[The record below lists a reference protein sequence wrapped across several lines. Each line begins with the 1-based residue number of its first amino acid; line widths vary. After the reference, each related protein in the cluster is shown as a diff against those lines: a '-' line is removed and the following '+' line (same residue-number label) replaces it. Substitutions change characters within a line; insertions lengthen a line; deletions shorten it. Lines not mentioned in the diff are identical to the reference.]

1 MSENRTQSFDDNLKR
16 LIAAAAGQIVTRID
30 ELAAHSE
37 TDFGLT
43 RTFCSSA
50 MQSAHRDMSKWMH
63 ATGMQV
69 KLDAAGNLI
78 GTTSDATDRPIFMVG
93 SHLDTVVNAGKYDG
107 MLGVLLG
114 LAAVAVLTKADL
126 LGELAFDLHV
136 VGFSEEEG
144 VRYQLPFIGSMGIAG
159 CLNPELLTKSDDQ
172 GIELATALHNFGCE
186 GNAQTASYA
195 NRNLIAFLEPHI
207 EQAIALEESGL
218 AVGIVTAIA
227 GQTRASISFSG
238 KAGHAGTT
246 EHHLRKDALAASAEF
261 ILLVE
266 QLGQQTDGLYATVG
280 NINISPGLS
289 NVICGNTELRLDLR
303 HADDSV
309 REKKFAEL
317 QDKLT
322 EIATTRGVS
331 VKFENIQHS
340 PAVPMDDKL
349 TTAIES
355 AVVASGSETVKL
367 VSGAGHDAMILAQIA
382 PVGML
387 FVRCRNGTS
396 HHPDEFVSPEDIAA
410 ALTVTVGTILKFA
423 GHNIK

>member
-1 MSENRTQSFDDNLKR
+1 MGSEMC
-16 LIAAAAGQIVTRID
+16 I
-30 ELAAHSE
+30 
-37 TDFGLT
+37 
-43 RTFCSSA
+43 
-50 MQSAHRDMSKWMH
+50 RD
-63 ATGMQV
+63 
-69 KLDAAGNLI
+69 
-78 GTTSDATDRPIFMVG
+78 R
-93 SHLDTVVNAGKYDG
+93 
-107 MLGVLLG
+107 
-114 LAAVAVLTKADL
+114 
-126 LGELAFDLHV
+126 
-136 VGFSEEEG
+136 
-144 VRYQLPFIGSMGIAG
+144 
-159 CLNPELLTKSDDQ
+159 
-172 GIELATALHNFGCE
+172 
-186 GNAQTASYA
+186 
-195 NRNLIAFLEPHI
+195 
-207 EQAIALEESGL
+207 
-218 AVGIVTAIA
+218 
-227 GQTRASISFSG
+227 
-238 KAGHAGTT
+238 
-246 EHHLRKDALAASAEF
+246 
-261 ILLVE
+261 
-266 QLGQQTDGLYATVG
+266 
-280 NINISPGLS
+280 S